1 MLYYVIGLGSMGKR
15 RVRCLIALGI
25 KPEDIWGF
33 DTREDRRI
41 ETKEKYSINIASNIE
56 DVDFDSVKAII
67 VSLPPDKHNIGIN
80 IAVKYNK
87 PVFVEASV
95 MLDETVE
102 IEKNSKNIFVA
113 PSCTFMF
120 HPMIKE
126 IKKIIISASLGKV
139 CNFSY
144 HSGQYLPDWH
154 PWEDVKDFYVSKKE
168 TGGAR
173 EIVPY
178 ELTWITDVFGFP
190 KQIKGYYRKTGS
202 VGCDIDDSYACCL
215 DYNDMIGTLVVDVIS
230 RYPARNLIINCQD
243 GQIQWR
249 WDSNRIEV
257 YDAKDKKTTY
267 IDQDIQIHE
276 EGYSDMIG
284 EEMYIEEID
293 KFLKGIEDSSQYP
306 NTLDKDIKVLR
317 LLNDIEKSDDNR

>member
-1 MLYYVIGLGSMGKR
+1 MSYYVIGLGSMGKR

-25 KPEDIWGF
+25 KSEDIWGF
-33 DTREDRRI
+33 DTREDRCV
-41 ETKEKYSINIASNIE
+41 EAKEKYSINIASNIE
-56 DVDFDSVKAII
+56 DVDFDNVKAII

-113 PSCTFMF
+113 PSCTFIF

-126 IKKIIISASLGKV
+126 IKKIITSASLGKV

-154 PWEDVKDFYVSKKE
+154 PWEDVNDFYVSKKE

-190 KQIKGYYRKTGS
+190 KQIKGYYRKTGF
-202 VGCDIDDSYACCL
+202 VGCDIDDSYVCCL

-249 WDSNRIEV
+249 WDSNCIEV
-257 YDAKDKKTTY
+257 YDAKQKKTTY
-267 IDQDIQIHE
+267 IDQNIQIHE

-293 KFLKGIEDSSQYP
+293 RFLKGIDDSAQYP

-317 LLNDIEKSDDNR
+317 LLDDIEKSDYNR